1 MIVVVSG
8 WRSRSVCL
16 PACLA
21 GLCLHLRIHHSLDE
35 PRQSLHVHG
44 MYIVLLFIIVLPYPW
59 FLFLFFIRP
68 LPILFHISPPASSLP
83 LPRVSI
89 ISKHTFTNPPG
100 PIHTKGRRHCQHPT
114 LATLTTYYT
123 HQSPPPPRLHSALP
137 DLKPRPLST
146 IGTFFFSSRLS
157 LQIPLP
163 SDSYQY
169 ERTVLA
175 RLGPGIQTRRLVRFY
190 DLHPTTSWPR
200 THRLSPTHPP
210 STRRP
215 ARRELD
221 RKERDRISAFSPKS
235 QGLLQI
241 QTNSKGFPS
250 ARIYLQ
256 CRPVPRN

>member
-123 HQSPPPPRLHSALP
+123 PKSATTTTALSLTRPQASPALYHWYFLLFFASLFADTPPLRLVSVRKDGLSTPWPWHPDSPPC
-137 DLKPRPLST
+137 
-146 IGTFFFSSRLS
+146 
-157 LQIPLP
+157 QIL
-163 SDSYQY
+163 
-169 ERTVLA
+169 
-175 RLGPGIQTRRLVRFY
+175 
-190 DLHPTTSWPR
+190 
-200 THRLSPTHPP
+200 
-210 STRRP
+210 
-215 ARRELD
+215 
-221 RKERDRISAFSPKS
+221 
-235 QGLLQI
+235 
-241 QTNSKGFPS
+241 
-250 ARIYLQ
+250 
-256 CRPVPRN
+256 

>member
-1 MIVVVSG
+1 VIVVVSG

-44 MYIVLLFIIVLPYPW
+44 MCIVLLFIIVLPYPW

-83 LPRVSI
+83 LPRVSV
-89 ISKHTFTNPPG
+89 ISKHTFTNPSG
-100 PIHTKGRRHCQHPT
+100 PIHTQGRLYCQHST
-114 LATLTTYYT
+114 LATLTTYHT
-123 HQSPPPPRLHSALP
+123 PKSTTITTTLSSALP

-163 SDSYQY
+163 SDSYQCQ
-169 ERTVLA
+169 RTVLA
-175 RLGPGIQTRRLVRFY
+175 RLGPGFQTRRLVRFY
-190 DLHPTTSWPR
+190 VLHP
-200 THRLSPTHPP
+200 RLV
-210 STRRP
+210 
-215 ARRELD
+215 
-221 RKERDRISAFSPKS
+221 
-235 QGLLQI
+235 GLEHI
-241 QTNSKGFPS
+241 
-250 ARIYLQ
+250 A
-256 CRPVPRN
+256 